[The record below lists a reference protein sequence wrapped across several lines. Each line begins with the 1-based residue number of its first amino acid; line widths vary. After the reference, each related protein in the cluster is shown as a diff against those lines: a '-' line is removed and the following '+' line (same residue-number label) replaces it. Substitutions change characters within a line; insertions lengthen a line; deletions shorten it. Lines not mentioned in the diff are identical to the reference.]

1 MLSWIFIVLV
11 HWNNSLRID
20 MSPHSDTL
28 SWFWSNQSL
37 LFSYCCMLSGEATN
51 INFIVFALTR
61 SGLKP
66 TIYCTGGEHANHY
79 TTDSV
84 MLYKNQIFNNKKKQ
98 WSNAS
103 LLSIKFFKSSP
114 LIMNF
119 LGKKKSFHYNQTAV

>member
-1 MLSWIFIVLV
+1 MGLSPDRV
-11 HWNNSLRID
+11 
-20 MSPHSDTL
+20 
-28 SWFWSNQSL
+28 

-66 TIYCTGGEHANHY
+66 MIYCTGGEHANHY

-98 WSNAS
+98 LSNAS
-103 LLSIKFFKSSP
+103 LLSKFNVSEIHNKINIANFCKWI
-114 LIMNF
+114 LIF
-119 LGKKKSFHYNQTAV
+119 